1 GVQVKN
7 ATLNSSAGAITV
19 SASTGDIV
27 LEGTAKL
34 TAVDNIS
41 IRALSGAVTGGTSEV
56 HSAGG
61 ATEVSAGFGNLTLG
75 AANYTAATNLSLS
88 TTDGQLSVGN
98 GAKLEATGNITLN
111 GSATSGDA
119 VSVSGGTLSAVNGSL
134 VLNGT
139 ANNGA
144 GVKVQ
149 NATLNASSLAVN
161 GSSQSG

>member
-1 GVQVKN
+1 
-7 ATLNSSAGAITV
+7 SAGAITV
-19 SASTGDIV
+19 SASTGNIV
-27 LEGTAKL
+27 LGGTAKL

-41 IRALSGAVTGGTSEV
+41 IRALSGAVTGGKSEV
-56 HSAGG
+56 SSTSG
-61 ATEVSAGFGNLTLG
+61 AINVSAGTGALTLG
-75 AANYTAATNLSLS
+75 AVNYTAGTNLSLE
-88 TTDGQLSVGN
+88 TTSGLLSVGSN
-98 GAKLEATGNITLN
+98 ASLQAAGDINLN

-119 VSVSGGTLSAVNGSL
+119 VSISGGTLSAANGSL
-134 VLNGT
+134 NLNGT